1 MLNIVPSYLMMLLFI
16 FTNISSF
23 SKYAEGNFSLSP
35 NLIAYVKRG
44 IRHDELFQQSE
55 SFCLNHLG
63 TRSKYNICL
72 QEVLLTIFLLYC
84 LTSVIHHD
92 LTLLFQVLTLP
103 CKWTGY
109 YLHIM
114 QFQEHWE
121 VLTTQE
127 IFSIRMRTLLG
138 FVHFISCL

>member
-1 MLNIVPSYLMMLLFI
+1 MLNIIPSYLMMLFFI

-35 NLIAYVKRG
+35 NVIACVKRG
-44 IRHDELFQQSE
+44 VRNDELFQQSE

-103 CKWTGY
+103 CNELVT
-109 YLHIM
+109 ICIECS
-114 QFQEHWE
+114 FRN
-121 VLTTQE
+121 TQKY
-127 IFSIRMRTLLG
+127 
-138 FVHFISCL
+138 